1 MATILEYGAF
11 SVLFIVLVILFLQS
25 LYVQHQLKLLD
36 ERSLQH
42 ALVPEAKIVGN
53 ILRAY
58 AFIGYQIN
66 TPDLEEFQM
75 AVQLK
80 QFTKEN
86 VKSDV
91 IVNKFLEASDCIVL
105 PALKS
110 SGTERLMID
119 ISNQFT
125 TFVLLNGQMYRV
137 LAPVNMLIA
146 TAYDTF
152 LKAILQNNA
161 NFPKTKGELQRMD
174 IFILHA
180 VNSCSETSNSACEG
194 FLFSATGHR
203 PLKIDQFVET
213 GFRLIG
219 FSMQT

>member
-1 MATILEYGAF
+1 MASILEYGAYI
-11 SVLFIVLVILFLQS
+11 VLFFVLVILFLQS
-25 LYVQHQLKLLD
+25 LYVQHRLKLLD

-42 ALVPEAKIVGN
+42 ALMPEAKILGN

-58 AFIGYQIN
+58 AFLGYQIN
-66 TPDLEEFQM
+66 TPNLEEFQM

-80 QFTKEN
+80 QFTKGDL
-86 VKSDV
+86 KSDATV
-91 IVNKFLEASDCIVL
+91 KRTLAANECLVL

-137 LAPVNMLIA
+137 LAPINMLIA
-146 TAYDTF
+146 TAYDNF
-152 LKAILQNNA
+152 LKAILQQNP
-161 NFPKTKGELQRMD
+161 NFPKTKEELQRMD
-174 IFILHA
+174 LFILHA
-180 VNSCSETSNSACEG
+180 VKACVETSNDACEG
-194 FLFSATGHR
+194 FLFSATGHK
-203 PLKIDQFVET
+203 PLQIDQFSET